1 MRERDRKS
9 IEIDKMLPQ
18 FTTMNVIEGQA
29 GLVNYSSL
37 IFYSL
42 TLNNILNIIVLL
54 ILAGVSIATLTGPN
68 GLLTRANEAKEK
80 TEQAEQ
86 DELARL
92 QSLEDYISSVSPT
105 TDGYNETEGV
115 NSPKLAKGMIPIKYN
130 GTNWVVCAETDEDW
144 YQYDT
149 TNKKWANVML
159 SDGTYKAGQVAE
171 GQVVQESELGSMFVW
186 IPRYAYQITK
196 GYQQG
201 STATEKEISVTF
213 LAGNTN
219 QDVDGNS
226 YGKATASVNTSTTK
240 VVHPGFTLGQREL
253 TGIWVAKFE
262 ASGTNASGNAVGNGT
277 SGSSSQENAPDETT
291 IVKSLPSKISWRY
304 ITTGDAQKRSMDITT
319 TNKDVYG
326 IDYAS
331 SHLIKNSEWGAVAY
345 LCYSQYGSVPQ
356 INGAGTLATSGGWY
370 YDLYTGAGPTA
381 DGDASRYEDFASTK
395 ATKAYNGSIGV
406 LASTTGNVTGVYD
419 MSGGAW
425 DRVAGYLDNGDSYLS
440 SFTGSYFEE
449 KGANEGGQK
458 YYGIKEEYASLWDS
472 YEVSTEEKNDVIN
485 LGNGETI
492 TKASLW
498 DWNKKE
504 EKYQQAR
511 YRLTQANYNNMAK
524 YKGIGVNETSTEFSF
539 YAPYTS
545 GTQNNTQPWGW
556 FKTPEQAVA
565 GTQNGATT
573 WDGDGVYIGH
583 AHYPFVIRGGHC
595 TNGSNAGVLY
605 TYFTDGGAGSDVGFR
620 PVVVV

>member
-1 MRERDRKS
+1 
-9 IEIDKMLPQ
+9 MLPQ
-18 FTTMNVIEGQA
+18 FTTMNVIDGQA
-29 GLVNYSSL
+29 GLVSYSSL

-42 TLNNILNIIVLL
+42 TIDNILNIIVLL
-54 ILAGVSIATLTGPN
+54 ILAGVTIATLTGPN
-68 GLLTRANEAKEK
+68 GIITRANEAKEA
-80 TEQAEQ
+80 TEQAKQ

-92 QSLEDYISSVSPT
+92 QSIEDYISSVSPS

-115 NSPKLAKGMIPIKYN
+115 NSPKLAKGMIPIKHN
-130 GTNWVVCAETDEDW
+130 GTNWVVCEETDEDW

-159 SDGTYKAGQVAE
+159 SDGKYKAGQVGE
-171 GQVVQESELGSMFVW
+171 GQVVQEEELGSMYVW
-186 IPRYAYQITK
+186 IPRYAYQITS

-201 STATEKEISVTF
+201 STATEKEINITF

-219 QDVDGNS
+219 QDKDGNS

-262 ASGTNASGNAVGNGT
+262 ASGTDGSGNAVGNGT
-277 SGSSSQENAPDETT
+277 SEKNEQQYEPDETT

-304 ITTGDAQKRSMDITT
+304 ITVGDAQKRSMDITT
-319 TNKDVYG
+319 TNKDIYG

-331 SHLIKNSEWGAVAY
+331 SHLMKNSEWGAVAY

-356 INGAGTLATSGGWY
+356 INGAGSLIESPWY
-370 YDLYTGAGPTA
+370 LYDLYTGAGPQANGNT
-381 DGDASRYEDFASTK
+381 GRYEDFDSESDTE
-395 ATKAYNGSIGV
+395 TRAYNKEFGV

-419 MSGGAW
+419 MNGGAW
-425 DRVAGYLDNGDSYLS
+425 ERVAGYLDNGDSNLS
-440 SFTGSYFEE
+440 TYAGSYFEE
-449 KGANEGGQK
+449 KGTNEGGQK
-458 YYGIKEEYASLWDS
+458 YYGIKAEYASLWDS
-472 YEVSTEEKNDVIN
+472 YEVSAEEKNDVID

-511 YRLTQANYNNMAK
+511 YDITRATFQNMAK
-524 YKGIGVNETSTEFSF
+524 YKGIGVNEMATENSF
-539 YAPYTS
+539 YAPYSDTKDR
-545 GTQNNTQPWGW
+545 WGW
-556 FKTPEQAVA
+556 FKTVA
-565 GTQNGATT
+565 NATAGITSGGGATS

-583 AHYPFVIRGGHC
+583 ARTPFVIRGGNC
-595 TNGSNAGVLY
+595 NNGSNAGVLN
-605 TYFTDGGAGSDVGFR
+605 TNITNGNANNNNGFR

>member
-1 MRERDRKS
+1 MGKNSKRKRK
-9 IEIDKMLPQ
+9 IKNDKGEIKKMKIKNELKNKKGI
-18 FTTMNVIEGQA
+18 TLIALVI
-29 GLVNYSSL
+29 
-37 IFYSL
+37 
-42 TLNNILNIIVLL
+42 TIIVLL
-54 ILAGVSIATLTGPN
+54 ILAGVTIATLTGPN
-68 GLLTRANEAKEK
+68 GIITRANEAKEA
-80 TEQAEQ
+80 TEQAKQ

-92 QSLEDYISSVSPT
+92 QSIEDYISSVSPS

-115 NSPKLAKGMIPIKYN
+115 NSPKLAKGMIPIKHN
-130 GTNWVVCAETDEDW
+130 GTNWVVCEETDEDW

-159 SDGTYKAGQVAE
+159 SDGKYKAGQVGE
-171 GQVVQESELGSMFVW
+171 GQIVQEEELGSMYVW
-186 IPRYAYQITK
+186 IPRYAYQITS

-201 STATEKEISVTF
+201 STATEKEINITF

-219 QDVDGNS
+219 QDKDGNS

-262 ASGTNASGNAVGNGT
+262 ASGTDASGNAVGNGT

-319 TNKDVYG
+319 TNKDIYG

-331 SHLIKNSEWGAVAY
+331 SHLMKNSEWGAVAY

-356 INGAGTLATSGGWY
+356 INGAGSLIESPWY
-370 YDLYTGAGPTA
+370 LYDLYTGAGPQANGNT
-381 DGDASRYEDFASTK
+381 GRYEDFDSESDTE
-395 ATKAYNGSIGV
+395 TRAYNKEFGV

-419 MSGGAW
+419 MNGGAW
-425 DRVAGYLDNGDSYLS
+425 ERVAGYLDNGDSNLS
-440 SFTGSYFEE
+440 TYAGSYFEE
-449 KGANEGGQK
+449 KGTNEGGQK
-458 YYGIKEEYASLWDS
+458 YYGIKAEYASLWDS
-472 YEVSTEEKNDVIN
+472 YEVSAEEKNDVID

-498 DWNKKE
+498 NWNKKE

-511 YRLTQANYNNMAK
+511 YDITRATFQNMAK
-524 YKGIGVNETSTEFSF
+524 YKGIGVNEMATENSF
-539 YAPYTS
+539 YAPYSDTKDR
-545 GTQNNTQPWGW
+545 WGW
-556 FKTPEQAVA
+556 FKTVA
-565 GTQNGATT
+565 NATAGITSGGGATS

-583 AHYPFVIRGGHC
+583 ARGPFVTRGGTC
-595 TNGSNAGVLY
+595 NDGSNAGVLY
-605 TYFTDGGAGSDVGFR
+605 TDITDGNAYHYSGFR
-620 PVVVV
+620 PVVVL